1 MPDMNGLQLYNSLN
15 AIPESK
21 VNFVTALD
29 IAQEHISTLPSLK
42 EKML

>member
-1 MPDMNGLQLYNSLN
+1 MGYNC
-15 AIPESK
+15 ITTQPKGDKPESK

-29 IAQEHISTLPSLK
+29 IAQELISTLPGLK